1 MKQVR
6 AWVMLDLEVV
16 VEEKEV
22 EEIVGEGLLLVEEGL
37 LLAGGEGH
45 KVKCRNN
52 ANVKCND

>member
-1 MKQVR
+1 
-6 AWVMLDLEVV
+6 MLDLEVV
-16 VEEKEV
+16 DEAKEV
-22 EEIVGEGLLLVEEGL
+22 EEIVGEGLLVEEGL